1 VRSSIRSSNIHTA
14 RLKEN
19 GVKAK
24 MTRKKTMMS
33 IGLAFFESALALLLL
48 VTVMGPIQAA
58 ALPDLS
64 GKWSMNRELSEDAK
78 AKLEK
83 VFPTL
88 GQVAP
93 RGGDKGTQADA
104 RDAEREQ
111 ARRRIEALIE
121 ASETLDIT
129 QINQE
134 LTVVEGNLR
143 ERKLYTDGRPFERQD
158 RRGNMTTIRA
168 RWQGQRLVV
177 DTSLPDGGKFTES
190 YELSPGGEQ
199 LFVTVTSQDRRLKQ
213 PLVIHRVYDAVP
225 R

>member
-1 VRSSIRSSNIHTA
+1 
-14 RLKEN
+14 
-19 GVKAK
+19 
-24 MTRKKTMMS
+24 MTRKAITKS
-33 IGLAFFESALALLLL
+33 IARAFFESALVLLL
-48 VTVMGPIQAA
+48 VLTVTGPIQAA
-58 ALPDLS
+58 TIPDLS

-83 VFPTL
+83 AFPTL
-88 GQVAP
+88 GAVGP

-104 RDAEREQ
+104 RDAERGQ

-143 ERKLYTDGRPFERQD
+143 ERKFYTDGRPFERLD

-168 RWQGQRLVV
+168 QWRGSRLVV
-177 DTSLPDGGKFTES
+177 DTRLADGGKFTES

>member
-1 VRSSIRSSNIHTA
+1 MTTKTATRSIA
-14 RLKEN
+14 PALF
-19 GVKAK
+19 
-24 MTRKKTMMS
+24 KT
-33 IGLAFFESALALLLL
+33 ALAILLL
-48 VTVMGPIQAA
+48 VTVTGPIQAA
-58 ALPDLS
+58 VIPDLS
-64 GKWSMNRELSEDAK
+64 GKWNMNRELSEDAK

-83 VFPTL
+83 AFPSPGT
-88 GQVAP
+88 VRP
-93 RGGDKGTQADA
+93 HGGDKGTQADA
-104 RDAEREQ
+104 RDTEREQ

-143 ERKLYTDGRPFERQD
+143 ERKFYTDGRPFERQD

-168 RWQGQRLVV
+168 RWRGQRLVV
-177 DTSLPDGGKFTES
+177 DTRLADGGKFAES
-190 YELSPGGEQ
+190 YELAPGGER
-199 LFVTVTSQDRRLKQ
+199 LFVTVTSEDRRLKQ

>member
-1 VRSSIRSSNIHTA
+1 MTTKTATRSIA
-14 RLKEN
+14 PALF
-19 GVKAK
+19 
-24 MTRKKTMMS
+24 KT
-33 IGLAFFESALALLLL
+33 ALAILLL
-48 VTVMGPIQAA
+48 VTVTGPIQAA
-58 ALPDLS
+58 VIPDLS

-83 VFPTL
+83 AFPSPGT
-88 GQVAP
+88 VRP

-104 RDAEREQ
+104 RDTEREQ

-129 QINQE
+129 QINKE

-143 ERKLYTDGRPFERQD
+143 ERKFYTDGRPFERQD

-168 RWQGQRLVV
+168 RWRGQRLVV
-177 DTSLPDGGKFTES
+177 DTRLADGGKFAES
-190 YELSPGGEQ
+190 YELAPGGER
-199 LFVTVTSQDRRLKQ
+199 LFVTVTSEDRRLKQ

>member
-1 VRSSIRSSNIHTA
+1 
-14 RLKEN
+14 
-19 GVKAK
+19 
-24 MTRKKTMMS
+24 MTRKAITKS
-33 IGLAFFESALALLLL
+33 IARVLFESALVLLLAL
-48 VTVMGPIQAA
+48 TVIGPIQAA
-58 ALPDLS
+58 AIPDLS

-83 VFPTL
+83 AFPTL
-88 GQVAP
+88 GSVGP

-111 ARRRIEALIE
+111 ARRRIEALME

-129 QINQE
+129 QIDQE

-143 ERKLYTDGRPFERQD
+143 ERKFYTDGRPFERLD

-168 RWQGQRLVV
+168 QWRGSRLVV
-177 DTSLPDGGKFTES
+177 DTRLADGGKFTES